1 VDKTPP
7 KGEETSMKHFL
18 GVVTAIAML
27 WSLADSRAFV
37 LASEVSSG
45 GSETGVAACYSRR
58 LVGHRTSS
66 GKRYNP
72 NALTA
77 AHPTIP
83 LGTRVKLTNLE
94 NGRSTVV
101 TVDDR
106 LSAHAGDIIIDI
118 SKRACKNLQ
127 FPHGGE
133 AKVKLEVLPQRT

>member
-1 VDKTPP
+1 
-7 KGEETSMKHFL
+7 MKKAIITL
-18 GVVTAIAML
+18 TAIATL
-27 WSLADSRAFV
+27 LILADCHSFA
-37 LASEVSSG
+37 LAHELSNGGTESG
-45 GSETGVAACYSRR
+45 IAACYSRQ
-58 LVGHRTSS
+58 LAGHRTSS

-83 LGTRVKLTNLE
+83 LGTKVKLTNLE

-118 SKRACKNLQ
+118 SRRACKDLE
-127 FPHGGE
+127 FPQGGE

>member
-1 VDKTPP
+1 
-7 KGEETSMKHFL
+7 MKQSL
-18 GVVTAIAML
+18 AVVTAIAIL
-27 WSLADSRAFV
+27 VALLDFHRFALAN
-37 LASEVSSG
+37 EVSSG
-45 GSETGVAACYSRR
+45 GTETGIAACYRRR
-58 LVGHRTSS
+58 LVGHRTTS

-83 LGTRVKLTNLE
+83 LGTQVKLTNLE

-106 LSAHAGDIIIDI
+106 LSAHAGDIMIDI
-118 SKRACKNLQ
+118 SKRACKELE
-127 FPHGGE
+127 FPRGGE